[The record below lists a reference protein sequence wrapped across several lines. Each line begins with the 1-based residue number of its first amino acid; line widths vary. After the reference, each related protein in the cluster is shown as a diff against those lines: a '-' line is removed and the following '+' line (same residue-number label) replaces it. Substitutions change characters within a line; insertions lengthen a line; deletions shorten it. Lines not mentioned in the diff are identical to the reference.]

1 MQSDQRQTSP
11 GTLFGNIAVRY
22 TIEHRGVPV
31 GIIEPKTLD
40 DLTAADV
47 QPLPGYEAI
56 RTVVRA
62 GTAALQN
69 LGFLGPAAELASA
82 DRGDAA
88 LGAAAA
94 LGRQLELRDERGEPV
109 AVDCV
114 DLTDWPG
121 AESEVIAFI
130 TFRDAQTPVPA
141 PLHPP
146 EPREKNGS
154 RPDA

>member
-1 MQSDQRQTSP
+1 MV
-11 GTLFGNIAVRY
+11 AVRY

-31 GIIEPKTLD
+31 GIIEPKALD

-56 RTVVRA
+56 RPVVRD
-62 GTAALQN
+62 GTVALRN
-69 LGFLGPAAELASA
+69 LGFLGPAAEPVSA
-82 DRGDAA
+82 DRGAAA

-121 AESEVIAFI
+121 AESEVVAFI
-130 TFRDAQTPVPA
+130 TFRDAQTPVSAPLQSPA
-141 PLHPP
+141 P
-146 EPREKNGS
+146 RDADSS
-154 RPDA
+154 RQDA